1 MAVVYKARCH
11 RLNRLVAIKVLKD
24 ELSKDE
30 EFRNRFHGESQ
41 AVAKLNHPNI
51 MSVHDV
57 STHEG
62 TDYIVMEL
70 IDGITLKQYMEKK
83 GTLNWKETLHF
94 AMQIAKALEHAHG
107 QGIVHRDIKPHNV
120 MVLKNGSAKVTD
132 FGIARLMSQSNTLTK
147 EALGSV
153 HYISPEQ
160 AKGGRVDNRSD
171 LYSLGVVMYEMMT
184 GRAPFDG
191 DSPVAVAIQHINGG
205 ATMPSVLNPN
215 IPGGLEQIIMKLMAT
230 DPAQRYSSAT
240 ALLYDLE
247 EFRQNPG
254 ILFPF
259 GTGAAVDEVLKV
271 YPGTQP
277 ARRPRNTAER
287 VAGVRQ
293 DRPAQTTARPGT
305 AVQTNRPQTQRP
317 QEQQKVEKP
326 DGRRKT
332 VTTTVVI
339 CSAVAVLAIV
349 IFLVMLFNGG
359 LLGNNISLVHVPELV
374 GQVYDELDRTK
385 YPTVEIVL
393 ADYDYDPEVPEGVI
407 MKQSPEYGNQIPLNS
422 KVQVWVSMGPEEE
435 ELNPQLDRLVNRPRE
450 DAENYIKAFNLR
462 PLVQEEYHETIAKGM
477 VIRAEAAEADKPLE
491 EGDTILLF
499 VSLGKEVKTA
509 MVPDGLVGENY
520 KDAVTVLKNNGF
532 EKVTPKEEPSLE
544 EKGAVTRLSVEP
556 GSEIDVTTEIIVYY
570 SSGEIIEYMPNVV
583 GLTESQ
589 ARETLDGK
597 GFKKVSVQE
606 EYSETVASGKVIRSN
621 IVGGDRVDVTT
632 TIILTISKGP
642 EPTEPPA
649 TSAPTQPPEVTKFI
663 TIALPADKTEEYN
676 LSIEFDEEMVV
687 NVDVT
692 PDTATYEFSL
702 TGRGSGEFA
711 IYIDGELL
719 RTEKVD
725 FDA

>member
-1 MAVVYKARCH
+1 M
-11 RLNRLVAIKVLKD
+11 
-24 ELSKDE
+24 
-30 EFRNRFHGESQ
+30 
-41 AVAKLNHPNI
+41 
-51 MSVHDV
+51 
-57 STHEG
+57 
-62 TDYIVMEL
+62 
-70 IDGITLKQYMEKK
+70 
-83 GTLNWKETLHF
+83 
-94 AMQIAKALEHAHG
+94 
-107 QGIVHRDIKPHNV
+107 
-120 MVLKNGSAKVTD
+120 
-132 FGIARLMSQSNTLTK
+132 
-147 EALGSV
+147 
-153 HYISPEQ
+153 
-160 AKGGRVDNRSD
+160 
-171 LYSLGVVMYEMMT
+171 
-184 GRAPFDG
+184 
-191 DSPVAVAIQHINGG
+191 
-205 ATMPSVLNPN
+205 
-215 IPGGLEQIIMKLMAT
+215 
-230 DPAQRYSSAT
+230 
-240 ALLYDLE
+240 
-247 EFRQNPG
+247 
-254 ILFPF
+254 
-259 GTGAAVDEVLKV
+259 
-271 YPGTQP
+271 
-277 ARRPRNTAER
+277 
-287 VAGVRQ
+287 
-293 DRPAQTTARPGT
+293 
-305 AVQTNRPQTQRP
+305 
-317 QEQQKVEKP
+317 
-326 DGRRKT
+326 
-332 VTTTVVI
+332 
-339 CSAVAVLAIV
+339 
-349 IFLVMLFNGG
+349 
-359 LLGNNISLVHVPELV
+359 
-374 GQVYDELDRTK
+374 
-385 YPTVEIVL
+385 
-393 ADYDYDPEVPEGVI
+393 
-407 MKQSPEYGNQIPLNS
+407 
-422 KVQVWVSMGPEEE
+422 
-435 ELNPQLDRLVNRPRE
+435 NRPRE

-556 GSEIDVTTEIIVYY
+556 GSEIDVTTEIILYY

-597 GFKKVSVQE
+597 GFKKVSVQD

-642 EPTEPPA
+642 EPTELPA